1 MFSLFSMSIYAY
13 WKQVYRLILPMSPLL
28 QELIITYG
36 GLILH
41 NKFDL
46 SSLTKIS
53 DGWSSGSICKTVQET
68 LTEKRILQQKF
79 RQLEV
84 SENNQVILI

>member
-1 MFSLFSMSIYAY
+1 
-13 WKQVYRLILPMSPLL
+13 MSPLL